1 MTTAPTG
8 LLRVGDVLLDRKLVT
23 EEQIEE
29 ALAAQKASTERRL
42 LGEIIVEMGFCTE
55 TQILDALARAYGIP
69 FAKLSPRTVDP
80 VAAALLSREFVDSNN
95 VLPLFLVDGVLTLAV
110 AEPSNL
116 FIVDEVV
123 QITGHEVQ
131 LVASPKADI
140 QTTAEAAFK
149 IRPTDSSD
157 IDDILAEA
165 HDSQDATP
173 ADAEALEDLQGEDSD
188 SPVVKLV
195 TQLVA
200 SAVREG
206 ASDIHVE
213 PGDDRLRVRYRVDG
227 RLYEKMKPPY
237 ALNAALVARIK
248 ILAGLDIAERRMPQ
262 DGAIRMT
269 VDARQVDLRVSTLP
283 NRFGEKVVI
292 RILDTENALI
302 GLDKLGMDEELREA
316 FETEIHK
323 PHGLVLVT
331 GPTGSGKSTTL
342 YSSLQVIISPE
353 TNICTV
359 EDPIEYNLD
368 GINQF
373 QVRDQ
378 IGLSFP
384 GMLRS
389 LLRQDPDIIMIGEIR
404 DPDTARIAVQAAMTG
419 HLVLSTLHTN
429 DGPSSV
435 SRLTNLSVE
444 PYLISTSLEAV
455 LAQRLIRCICPDCK
469 TETDT
474 PPHIRHALEKMGVDA
489 PRMLIGR
496 GCVSCHQRGTKGRL
510 GIYEFFRLTDELRDA
525 VTVGASTAKLREL
538 AITGGMKSIR
548 EDGIAKAVQGLTTFD
563 EVLRATAA

>member
-1 MTTAPTG
+1 M
-8 LLRVGDVLLDRKLVT
+8 LRVGDVLLDRKLVT

-55 TQILDALARAYGIP
+55 TEILDALARAYGIP
-69 FAKLSPRTVDP
+69 FAKLTPRTVDP
-80 VAAALLSREFVDSNN
+80 LAAALLPREFIDSNN

-110 AEPSNL
+110 AEPSNV
-116 FIVDEVV
+116 FIADEVA
-123 QITGHEVQ
+123 QTTGHEVQ

-140 QTTAEAAFK
+140 QAAAEATFK

-165 HDSQDATP
+165 HESQDATP
-173 ADAEALEDLQGEDSD
+173 TDVEALEDLQGEDSD

-213 PGDDRLRVRYRVDG
+213 PGDDTLRVRYRVDG

-237 ALNAALVARIK
+237 AMNAALVARIK
-248 ILAGLDIAERRMPQ
+248 ILGGLDIAERRMPQ

-302 GLDKLGMDEELREA
+302 GLDMLGMDEDLREA
-316 FETEIHK
+316 FEAEIHK

-373 QVRDQ
+373 QVHDQ

-389 LLRQDPDIIMIGEIR
+389 LLRQDPDMIMIGEIR

-429 DGPSSV
+429 DGPSAV

-474 PPHIRHALEKMGVDA
+474 PAHTRHTLDRMGIDA
-489 PRMLIGR
+489 PRMLVGR
-496 GCVSCHQRGTKGRL
+496 GCTSCHQRGTKGRL

-538 AITGGMKSIR
+538 ALDGGMKSIR
-548 EDGIAKAVQGLTTFD
+548 EDGIAKAVRGLTTFD